1 MKRRDFITL
10 LGGAAAAWPH
20 AARAQQFANMRRIG
34 LLTGLAE
41 DNPEEQARLAG
52 FRKGLESQGW
62 SEGRNLRIDYRFA
75 PGGGT
80 DQLQTFSKELVGL
93 RPEVILADGT
103 PNAAALQHET
113 RTIPIVFVNVSDP
126 IGSGF
131 IDSLARPGH
140 NLTGFALIEGS
151 VAGKWLSMLK
161 EIAPSLARVALL
173 AAIMQRFDSYAA
185 HASAHA

>member
-1 MKRRDFITL
+1 MKRREFITL
-10 LGGAAAAWPH
+10 VGGATAWPF
-20 AARAQQFANMRRIG
+20 AARAQQSANMRRIG

-103 PNAAALQHET
+103 PNAAALRHET

-126 IGSGF
+126 ISVRALSTAWRGRVTISQDSHLLKEASPASGF
-131 IDSLARPGH
+131 QCSRRSRP
-140 NLTGFALIEGS
+140 A
-151 VAGKWLSMLK
+151 W
-161 EIAPSLARVALL
+161 R
-173 AAIMQRFDSYAA
+173 
-185 HASAHA
+185 ASPC